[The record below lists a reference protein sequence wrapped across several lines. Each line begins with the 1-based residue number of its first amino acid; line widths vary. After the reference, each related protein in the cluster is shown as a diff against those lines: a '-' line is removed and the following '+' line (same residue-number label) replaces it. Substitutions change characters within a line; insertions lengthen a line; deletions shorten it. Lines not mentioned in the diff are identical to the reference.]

1 MHCTSREYRYKF
13 PIIQKGD
20 KVIVDIRF
28 ENILKPMDAYSIH
41 YTVNNTYSLQDQEIL
56 DLIEL
61 AAVFNVR
68 TDPDN
73 PIWYLVWHPFQFS
86 HRIIQ

>member
-1 MHCTSREYRYKF
+1 MHCTSREYRYNF

-20 KVIVDIRF
+20 RVIVDISF

-41 YTVNNTYSLQDQEIL
+41 YTVNNTYSLEDQEIL

-68 TDPDN
+68 SDPKH
-73 PIWYLVWHPFQFS
+73 PIWYLIWHPFQFS
-86 HRIIQ
+86 HQIIK